1 MKKSVA
7 LSDKT
12 LLSTRNILLG
22 IFLFTFI
29 LYANTLGNG
38 YNMDDDLVT
47 NKHKLTSQG
56 ISAIPE
62 IFSST
67 YYYDEMG
74 YAYDYRPVVL
84 SSFAIEHELFGENP
98 KISHLINIVLYSI
111 SNILLFIVLTNLF
124 SNASRVFILCVTLL
138 FIAHP
143 LHTEV
148 VASIKN
154 RDELL
159 SFLFGLLS
167 SLAFLKWYTKT
178 PFFSYFFGF
187 IFFAL
192 GILSKPGIAPFAL
205 IIPLSM
211 VIFRINKTSKVLLIS
226 FSLWTIA
233 FLFSPLMFPLQ
244 YLLFFILLVV
254 FPVIFTVKLE
264 RIFFLFS
271 FFLKKIKS
279 IQSSGIQIRDFL
291 LKKIKAVIH
300 FRIQIKDFFLKKAR
314 SIVSSV
320 FLIKEY
326 LFKKQ
331 QSSRET
337 EIKETDFYTFS
348 NIPIVFFILF
358 FLLSTIIVCIGI
370 YTENYLFSI
379 SGLLLLSLNYLL
391 INKKVRQIY
400 IYSYITALLA
410 ISLKYDLIFS
420 QSAIAVFAFFILSEI
435 YTFRAVTCLLL
446 TLPLLI
452 VGYFSDSD
460 LLPSV
465 VFLVMKA
472 LESSN
477 KKSNSSYR
485 IGLIILLLIL
495 IGSFALELLTKDL
508 FQIIFIVVD
517 AFTLFVLTLI
527 LLLRAVSPL
536 RKLIIPIFSTLV
548 LILFNLE
555 YFIVSP
561 SSNISSYTQKI
572 EKIEEPSST
581 SRWITPILVETKN
594 IYNDGIAQTKETYN
608 NITKTPG
615 LRDQILKQKDRPLIF
630 IEYPF
635 EINGSKVEKASIS
648 AYVLGEYLK
657 LLIIPY
663 PMRYYYGY
671 AQVEAIEGMNAQS
684 LVPLIIHILLFI
696 IALVIIRKHTIL
708 SFGIIYYLICIS
720 VYSNFFYPLA
730 GVMADRFTYI
740 ASLGFCISVIFIFF
754 KIFKIEISRTLNPK
768 FKPVFLLLMFLI
780 LGTYSYQTIA
790 RNTDWKDQLTLFRND
805 IKHLEKSAQANYLLA
820 TRLVFESFENKS
832 STKQNKMRKE
842 ALNYYQKALEIYPP
856 FFNAQYNL
864 ARTYS
869 LLEDQNNAL
878 NEFKKTIELDS
889 SFFDPYFQVAVIYE
903 QQGQINEAISYYEQI
918 LSRFSQEIQ
927 AYNNLSLIYFRQKNY
942 EKSMQINQIAI
953 QKIPKAYDPLLNI
966 ARIYSAMGEKT
977 NALIYF
983 EKAYN
988 VNTSDIQLVMI
999 LSELSNELGQREKYE
1014 FYQSRVKKMR
1024 NGN

>member
-1 MKKSVA
+1 
-7 LSDKT
+7 
-12 LLSTRNILLG
+12 
-22 IFLFTFI
+22 
-29 LYANTLGNG
+29 
-38 YNMDDDLVT
+38 MDDDLVT

-167 SLAFLKWYTKT
+167 SLAFLKWYTKN
-178 PFFSYFFGF
+178 PFMGYFSGF

-233 FLFSPLMFPLQ
+233 FLFSPLKFPLQ
-244 YLLFFILLVV
+244 YLFLFVLLVV
-254 FPVIFTVKLE
+254 SPAIFTVKLE
-264 RIFFLFS
+264 SISLLFALFS
-271 FFLKKIKS
+271 KKIRS
-279 IQSSGIQIRDFL
+279 IQSFGVQIKDFL
-291 LKKIKAVIH
+291 LKKIRAVIH
-300 FRIQIKDFFLKKAR
+300 FWVHINDFLLKKAR
-314 SIVSSV
+314 SLISLGVLITEY
-320 FLIKEY
+320 FL
-326 LFKKQ
+326 KKQ
-331 QSSRET
+331 QT
-337 EIKETDFYTFS
+337 PQKNEIKETDFYTFS
-348 NIPIVFFILF
+348 GIPIVFFSIL
-358 FLLSTIIVCIGI
+358 FLLSTIVFCIGI
-370 YTENYLFSI
+370 YTENYLLSI
-379 SGLLLLSLNYLL
+379 SGLLLLSLNYFL
-391 INKKVRQIY
+391 INDKVKRVY
-400 IYSYITALLA
+400 IISYITALLA
-410 ISLKYDLIFS
+410 MSIKFNLIFS
-420 QSAIAVFAFFILSEI
+420 QPGIVVFAFFFVSEI
-435 YTFRAVTCLLL
+435 FRHRTTTYLLYL
-446 TLPLLI
+446 ISLLFFIFILKDFDFLPLMIFI
-452 VGYFSDSD
+452 V
-460 LLPSV
+460 LR
-465 VFLVMKA
+465 MIEA
-472 LESSN
+472 N
-477 KKSNSSYR
+477 KNIPNKYYK
-485 IGLIILLLIL
+485 IGLIILIIILFWYFLLGL
-495 IGSFALELLTKDL
+495 VAQNFLEIVD
-508 FQIIFIVVD
+508 IIIDTFG
-517 AFTLFVLTLI
+517 LFVVTLVF
-527 LLLRAVSPL
+527 LLRVVPST
-536 RKLIIPIFSTLV
+536 RKLIIPVFGVLV
-548 LILFNLE
+548 FIQFNIE

-561 SSNISSYTQKI
+561 SSKVLSYTEKI
-572 EKIEEPSST
+572 EKIDEPSSRL
-581 SRWITPILVETKN
+581 RWITPTLVETKN
-594 IYNDGIAQTKETYN
+594 IYNDGIAQTKEAYN

-615 LRDQILKQKDRPLIF
+615 LRDQILKHNDRPLIF

-635 EINGSKVEKASIS
+635 EINGSLVEKACLST
-648 AYVLGEYLK
+648 YVLGEYLK

-671 AQVEAIEGMNAQS
+671 AQVEPVECWSVQS
-684 LVPLIIHILLFI
+684 LFPLIVHILFFI
-696 IALVIIRKHTIL
+696 IAVAIKRKHVIL
-708 SFGIIYYLICIS
+708 CFGIFYYLLCIS
-720 VYSNFFYPLA
+720 VYSNLIYPLA
-730 GVMADRFTYI
+730 GVIADRFTYI
-740 ASLGFCISVIFIFF
+740 ASLGFCISVIFLFF

-768 FKPVFLLLMFLI
+768 FKPVFLLFMFLI

-903 QQGQINEAISYYEQI
+903 QQAQINEAISYYEQI

-988 VNTSDIQLVMI
+988 VNTSDIQLVLI
-999 LSELSNELGQREKYE
+999 ISELSNELGQREKYE
-1014 FYQSRVKKMR
+1014 FYQSQAKKMR